1 LSDSQQVDLFLDQ
14 LVDGAPFKDDRAL
27 MEHPWFSL
35 TKQPRKT
42 PFEYNRGGVEI
53 RIEPGAKGMA
63 SIWDKDLLMYIG
75 SIIND
80 KIERGEPVPEDR
92 KIKFAAHDFLKATR
106 RQTSKRGYDLF
117 LDCLERLDG
126 TRIRTNVASAKE
138 RTRQGFGWIESFKIL
153 ERKTKSG
160 KTVMA
165 AVEVTLNEWM
175 FKAIVVDRRVLTINP
190 RYFDLSK
197 GLERRL
203 YELARKHCGNQ
214 RSWLIGIPSLKE
226 KCGSDR
232 EERKFRAELKKIIED
247 GTVPD
252 YALRLDKAAAFD
264 SPFKSRNPKDW
275 MLEVRPLRPRSDEL
289 EMPGSGDGVEGSGQE
304 LLSGTKTVSARP
316 KKLHIDAMERARG
329 RYPGW
334 DIELIE
340 REWMRFTEERGQV
353 LKNPEAAFFAFAD
366 KWVENRSVDA

>member
-1 LSDSQQVDLFLDQ
+1 MGDSQQVDLFLDQ

-80 KIERGEPVPEDR
+80 KIERGEPIPEDR
-92 KIKFAAHDFLKATR
+92 KIRFSAHDFLKVTR

-126 TRIRTNVASAKE
+126 TRIRTNVTSAKE
-138 RTRQGFGWIESFKIL
+138 RTRQGFGWIESYKIH
-153 ERKTKSG
+153 ERTTKAG
-160 KTVMA
+160 KTVMS

-175 FKAIVVDRRVLTINP
+175 FKAIVVDRRVLTISP

-197 GLERRL
+197 GLERRI

-214 RSWLIGIPSLKE
+214 RSWLISIPSLKE

-232 EERKFRAELKKIIED
+232 EERKFRAELKKIIAD
-247 GTVPD
+247 GYVPD

-275 MLEVRPLRPRSDEL
+275 MLEVRPLRPRNDEL
-289 EMPGSGDGVEGSGQE
+289 EGPGDQDAAGDAEPD
-304 LLSGTKTVSARP
+304 LLPGAKTVSARP
-316 KKLHIDAMERARG
+316 KKLHIEAMDRARSK
-329 RYPGW
+329 YPGW

-366 KWVENRSVDA
+366 KWVSNRSVEA